1 MVHFIVL
8 YCVKNIF
15 FISMIAFTI
24 FEYVVS
30 VVLESLFGLRWWTI
44 YVNLF
49 YKNYSSETLNCNNK
63 SKKRNKF

>member
-8 YCVKNIF
+8 YCVKNFF

-30 VVLESLFGLRWWTI
+30 VVLESLFGLRWWD
-44 YVNLF
+44 YLW
-49 YKNYSSETLNCNNK
+49 
-63 SKKRNKF
+63 KFVL